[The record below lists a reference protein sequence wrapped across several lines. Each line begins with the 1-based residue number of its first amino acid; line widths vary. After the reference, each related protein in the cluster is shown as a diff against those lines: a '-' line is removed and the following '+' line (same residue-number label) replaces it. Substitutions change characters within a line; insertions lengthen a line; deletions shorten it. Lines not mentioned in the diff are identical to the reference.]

1 MKREQDREQEMQQE
15 FLNAVKSGLDQA
27 HDELDDLTVMR
38 LRQMRNKALQ
48 AIPASVTPAANVI
61 SLREQWWMPLTGVAA
76 TMVIAVL
83 AFHMTTQAPPQQ
95 DDMLSAMEDIQIL
108 GAEPELDFYQDLE
121 FYQWLDEQKDLG

>member
-15 FLNAVKSGLDQA
+15 FLDAVKSGLDQA

-48 AIPASVTPAANVI
+48 AIPASTTPAANVI

-76 TMVIAVL
+76 TIVIAAL
-83 AFHMTTQAPPQQ
+83 AFHMTTQAPQQQ
-95 DDMLSAMEDIQIL
+95 DDILSAMEDMQIL